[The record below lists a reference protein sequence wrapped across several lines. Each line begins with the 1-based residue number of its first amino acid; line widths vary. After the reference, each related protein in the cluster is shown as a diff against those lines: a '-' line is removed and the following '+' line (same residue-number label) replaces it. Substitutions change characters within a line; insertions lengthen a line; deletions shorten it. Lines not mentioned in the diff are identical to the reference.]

1 MQRFRLY
8 FLSFTVLL
16 PFLLAAQSYDAAI
29 GLRLGTEIGASA
41 QIRLPMIHKNFVAE
55 GILQSSLRRNEGKFT
70 LLGKQH
76 QNILT
81 RRLNIFYGAGV
92 HLGWTDEINTKT
104 GETYAAP
111 FGIDGILGAE
121 ATFAKINVSYDFKPA
136 INIGGDAFPFS
147 LETSITVRYVLARR
161 NDIWDKKKERANNK
175 DRNQNRREREREK
188 KRKQRIK
195 DGKNP
200 NGWMFWK
207 KDGKR

>member
-1 MQRFRLY
+1 MIRF
-8 FLSFTVLL
+8 V
-16 PFLLAAQSYDAAI
+16 FLLLCSIPLCFLTAQSYDAAI
-29 GLRLGTEIGASA
+29 GLRLGTEIGASG
-41 QIRLPMIHKNFVAE
+41 QIRLPVIHKNFVAE

-104 GETYAAP
+104 GETYANP

-121 ATFAKINVSYDFKPA
+121 ATFAKVNVSYDFKPA
-136 INIGGDAFPFS
+136 INIGGDAFPVS
-147 LETSITVRYVLARR
+147 LETSITVRYVIAGR

-175 DRNQNRREREREK
+175 NRKQNRRERNREK

-195 DGKNP
+195 DGKDP
-200 NGWMFWK
+200 NGWKFWK
-207 KDGKR
+207 KDGK